1 MSSFICRTV
10 VLAAFTLML
19 GVPAVQAAQGS
30 VNGFAAAPTIVKAFS
45 PTSIAAGA
53 QSTVTL
59 TLTNTNLAAQ
69 TSASFTDTLA
79 NMAISGAQAS
89 GGTCI
94 GSGSNIFANSATAL
108 AFSAITV
115 PANSSCTVTFVVTS
129 GTVGA
134 NPNSTSGVLT
144 AQDGVAGPVS
154 NVATL
159 TVLPLP
165 VTLQSFDVK

>member
-1 MSSFICRTV
+1 MSFICRAIA
-10 VLAAFTLML
+10 LSAFTLML
-19 GVPAVQAAQGS
+19 AVPVVQAARGS
-30 VNGFAAAPTIVKAFS
+30 VNGFAAAPTIAKAFS

-59 TLTNTNLAAQ
+59 TLTNTDLGAQ
-69 TSASFTDTLA
+69 TNASFTDTLV

-94 GSGSNIFANSATAL
+94 GAGSNIFANSATAL

-115 PANSSCTVTFVVTS
+115 PANSSCTVTIVVTS
-129 GTVGA
+129 SSVGA
-134 NPNSTSGVLT
+134 NPNSTSGVTT
-144 AQDGVAGPVS
+144 AQDAGPGAGS
-154 NVATL
+154 NVAAL

>member
-1 MSSFICRTV
+1 MSSFICRTA
-10 VLAAFTLML
+10 VLGAFTLML

-30 VNGFAAAPTIVKAFS
+30 VNGFAAAPTIVKAFN

-59 TLTNTNLAAQ
+59 TLTNTDLAAQ
-69 TSASFTDTLA
+69 TNASFTDTLA

-89 GGTCI
+89 GGTCV
-94 GSGSNIFANSATAL
+94 GAGSNIFANSVTAL
-108 AFSAITV
+108 TFSGITV
-115 PANSSCTVTFVVTS
+115 PANSSCTVTIVVTS
-129 GTVGA
+129 STVAA
-134 NPNSTSGVLT
+134 NPNSTSGVT
-144 AQDGVAGPVS
+144 TTQDGGPGAGS

-159 TVLPLP
+159 TVLPMP